1 MTAARQRP
9 APEPEPKGRP
19 PVSEEWLRRTLADWP
34 PLTEWQR
41 ERLRVL
47 LDLSNEADHDAA

>member
-1 MTAARQRP
+1 VSAANP
-9 APEPEPKGRP
+9 RP
-19 PVSEEWLRRTLADWP
+19 PEHWPPESKEWLRRTLDGWP
-34 PLTEWQR
+34 PLAEWQL